1 MSIKEEV
8 LVIAAEWVRRMEH
21 ADLSEA
27 DLSDFEAWLEE
38 SDENRTAFEAAQEAW
53 TSTYV
58 DANAIDEVLA
68 LAPEVEHRATE
79 HLASF
84 WRASWLQIMTPRR
97 GFAIGGLF
105 ASMAAIIIVF
115 TMNTETSIQ
124 EASFAVAQ
132 TTHGESETVN
142 LADGSVIEL
151 NTSTSVGYRYTDQKR
166 EVRLIEGEAFF
177 DVEKD
182 SQRNFEIAVGPN
194 SVTVIGTSFNL
205 KYVDHEL
212 NLSVVEGIVS
222 LTPEDAVSS
231 LRVAEGE
238 RVIIQPTGQVV
249 RGTSNSS
256 LAMAWRNGAIAFEN
270 QTLPSILR
278 DIDRYFPEQLEAGDL
293 EGNEVYTG
301 LIYVDDLDEVLNQ
314 LSSISETEIN
324 FDPRDGLEVEQ

>member
-27 DLSDFEAWLEE
+27 DWSDFEAWLEASE
-38 SDENRTAFEAAQEAW
+38 GHRTAFAVAQDAW

-58 DANAIDEVLA
+58 DANSINEVLA
-68 LAPEVEHRATE
+68 LAPEVEHLAAK
-79 HLASF
+79 HQASF
-84 WRASWLQIMTPRR
+84 WRASWLKTKIPGR

-105 ASMAAIIIVF
+105 ASMAAILIVF
-115 TMNTETSIQ
+115 TMNTDTSFQ
-124 EASFAVAQ
+124 EASFVVAQ
-132 TTHGESETVN
+132 TTHGGSETVN

-151 NTSTSVGYRYTDQKR
+151 NTSTSISYRYTDQKR

-182 SQRNFEIAVGPN
+182 PQRQFEIAVGPN
-194 SVTVIGTSFNL
+194 LVTVIGTSFNL
-205 KYVDHEL
+205 KYYGDAL
-212 NLSVVEGIVS
+212 NLAVVEGIVN
-222 LTPEDAVSS
+222 LTLEDAVSS
-231 LRVAEGE
+231 LGVAEGE

-293 EGNEVYTG
+293 EGSEVYTG